1 MTQFPRRT
9 VNGKFAKPACFPRW
23 RSDWGGSKCVVEWFV
38 DCSFN
43 SIKRK
48 LEKYFHHGTRL
59 AWVVDPKRQTV
70 TVHSLDALAKL
81 TGLASTLTGGEV
93 LPGFR
98 CRLRSL
104 FKLD

>member
-23 RSDWGGSKCVVEWFV
+23 RSDWGASRSVVEWFV

-43 SIKRK
+43 SIERK

-59 AWVVDPKRQTV
+59 AWVVDPKRQNV
-70 TVHSLDALAKL
+70 TLHSLDAVTKL
-81 TGLASTLTGGEV
+81 QLPGHALTGGEV
-93 LPGFR
+93 LPGFK
-98 CRLRSL
+98 CRL
-104 FKLD
+104 

>member
-1 MTQFPRRT
+1 MTQFPCRT